1 MGRLGVKGKEDG
13 PLMDRWGGR
22 TLEGLLERGTPEP
35 YLEPEASYTDE
46 SGCALDG
53 PSRDPEMGN

>member
-1 MGRLGVKGKEDG
+1 
-13 PLMDRWGGR
+13 MDRWGGR